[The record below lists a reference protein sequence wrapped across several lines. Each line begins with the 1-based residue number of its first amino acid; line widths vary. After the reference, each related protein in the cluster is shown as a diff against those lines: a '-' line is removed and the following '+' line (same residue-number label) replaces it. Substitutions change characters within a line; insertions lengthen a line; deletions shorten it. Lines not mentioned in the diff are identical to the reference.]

1 MPRREKAIDR
11 RRKRLI
17 MHPALWNSTLM
28 RRFSVL
34 DRIYTRIETAQTEF
48 KKASADAGNP
58 IACPERCG
66 TCCIHFLPDVTPLE
80 AERLALYL
88 SVEKPELIQS
98 FLARADATTQV
109 KTEEKPS
116 KACPFWNPDKPG
128 ENCMVYPARALV
140 CRLFGYC
147 AVTDKVG
154 NPSFA
159 LCDMMPPLE
168 ANTTRIFT
176 GQATLE
182 SLFGRRPPLMDEF
195 SREILALDPS
205 GSGQRRSIYEALPEA
220 LARVALLLRLAEES
234 DNPLSASNPDDF
246 PIAS

>member
-1 MPRREKAIDR
+1 
-11 RRKRLI
+11 
-17 MHPALWNSTLM
+17 M

-34 DRIYTRIETAQTEF
+34 DRIYTSIETTQAEF

-66 TCCIHFLPDVTPLE
+66 TCCIHFIPDVTPLE

-88 SVEKPELIQS
+88 LVEKPELIQH
-98 FLARADATTQV
+98 FLARADVAAQS
-109 KTEEKPS
+109 KAEEKLS
-116 KACPFWNPDKPG
+116 QACPFWNPDKPG

-159 LCDMMPPLE
+159 LCDMMPSLK

-176 GQATLE
+176 GLKTLE
-182 SLFGRRPPLMDEF
+182 SLFGKRPPLMDEF
-195 SREILALDPS
+195 SREILALDPT
-205 GSGQRRSIYEALPEA
+205 GSGLRRSIYEALPEA
-220 LARVALLLRLAEES
+220 LARVALLLRLVEES
-234 DNPLSASNPDDF
+234 DNPQSVSNPDDF